1 MAERRC
7 YSAGAEAYE
16 HSEKACSQLRSM
28 HLQKQE
34 RCGASGA
41 TLRALLILCA
51 FLGASCRIDAR
62 GASTTHSQNFLQGFH
77 SGFAIADFDGDR
89 KPDLATVEFENGSSS
104 RTAHYSIRFQL
115 TLGTEQVFGVT
126 APPGGL
132 QIVARDVNG
141 DSALDVLVSTAWAHE
156 EVAVLLDDGHG
167 NFTLA
172 DPGAYPE
179 AKLENAQNWNS
190 GTIPLCDSA
199 ALLRTEYPTGDFD
212 ATSRF
217 AGARSEAGRVFL
229 QDSPGSTRFSLLPA
243 FGRAPPAVFQS

>member
-1 MAERRC
+1 
-7 YSAGAEAYE
+7 
-16 HSEKACSQLRSM
+16 M

-34 RCGASGA
+34 RCGAAGA
-41 TLRALLILCA
+41 TLRALLILCVV
-51 FLGASCRIDAR
+51 FGAACRIDAR
-62 GASTTHSQNFLQGFH
+62 GASTTPPQNFLQGLH

-89 KPDLATVEFENGSSS
+89 KPDLATVEIENGSSS
-104 RTAHYSIRFQL
+104 KTARYSIRFQL

-141 DSALDVLVSTAWAHE
+141 DHALDVLVSTAWAHE
-156 EVAVLLDDGHG
+156 EVAVLVNDGHG

-172 DPGAYPE
+172 DPAAYPE

-190 GTIPLCDSA
+190 GAIPPCDSA

-217 AGARSEAGRVFL
+217 AGGRREAGRVFL

-243 FGRAPPAVFQS
+243 FGRAPPATVFQS